1 MCQHLKDIPLLQTTN
16 RSFQK
21 IWSDVCISAHNAE
34 QVWVSNLR
42 QGGVKAAHPDDGWV
56 NRIIEI
62 IGTGNP
68 ISMAGL
74 TPEGQWER
82 KFIGTVVMREVS
94 LVWHVFERVPCS

>member
-1 MCQHLKDIPLLQTTN
+1 MNTRIFKYALDITDTQYVRMPG
-16 RSFQK
+16 RSQVL
-21 IWSDVCISAHNAE
+21 SVAE
-34 QVWVSNLR
+34 QNGNLCLWA
-42 QGGVKAAHPDDGWV
+42 QVDCDDGWV

-94 LVWHVFERVPCS
+94 LVWHVFERVSCS